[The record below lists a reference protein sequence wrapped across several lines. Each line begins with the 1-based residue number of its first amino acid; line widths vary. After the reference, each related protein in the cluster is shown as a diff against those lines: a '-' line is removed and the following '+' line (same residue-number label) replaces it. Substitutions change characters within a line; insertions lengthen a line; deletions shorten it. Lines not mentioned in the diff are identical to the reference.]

1 MKKYLFIYAVAFTLL
16 MIVFTF
22 LSIAIFRRT
31 EIVIPFT
38 RVVVTGFIMTVFISL
53 SVFFFRLE
61 KGNSIV
67 NTVIGFIILLP
78 DLIIMRRTFGDWLFR
93 FSSTI
98 YLLAVLV
105 AIIYSAA
112 VIVVS
117 RKAKKEE
124 ANLNRLLKQ
133 KQKEEDE
140 AEK

>member
-1 MKKYLFIYAVAFTLL
+1 MKKYLSIYATSFTLL

-38 RVVVTGFIMTVFISL
+38 KVVLTGFIMAIFITL

-61 KGNSIV
+61 KGNSII
-67 NTVIGFIILLP
+67 NTIIGFLVLLP
-78 DLIIMRRTFGDWLFR
+78 DLFIMRRTFGAWLFR

-98 YLLAVLV
+98 YLLAVLI
-105 AIIYSAA
+105 AIIYSIA

-124 ANLNRLLKQ
+124 ENLNRLLKEKH
-133 KQKEEDE
+133 KQEE
-140 AEK
+140 AEDK